1 MTSEH
6 EALGATLGLWL
17 QLKGH
22 ALPRGQIK
30 TVLAQVAIPKPGP
43 GADDWTEVVADAA
56 AELDPGARFVR
67 LDGPDVAALPLLCR
81 HGERG
86 WLVVMARASQ
96 GLWLA
101 QDSSGQRMDLP
112 LDGQP
117 CLHRIVMDEGREGH
131 TTAAQLVRE
140 QFKANRSVFVEAGLT
155 SLLLTIVGLLVSFY
169 SMQVYD
175 RVIPSQGYQTLWVLT
190 IGVIF
195 SIALEWFIKVA
206 RAHLIEPRLKEMD
219 LNLSKA
225 IFSRMTAVRL
235 DQRPPMVGTLASQ
248 LQGYEMIRG
257 VLSASTLFLLF
268 DVPMALVFVTVIAFI
283 AGPMMA
289 AVPLV
294 LFPLAT
300 CAGLLQRRR
309 MNRLV
314 ASSVDT
320 GNRKTGLL
328 VESIEG
334 AETIKGL
341 GAGWRFEGR
350 WSGLVETNASQTLQI
365 KHLTD
370 STGYLAAGFQQIGY
384 VAMVALGASLT
395 IQGQI
400 TQGALI
406 ACSILSGRVMGP
418 SAMIPGLL
426 VQLSHA
432 AAALKGLESVF
443 KLKRDNEGVERPI
456 VPGSVRGELR
466 FQGVEFAYPGRNAVI
481 NLNQLQIQAGERV
494 AIIGPVGA
502 GKTTLLGLASGQ
514 FKPAKGTVFLDGMDI
529 SQLHAGWVASN
540 IAYMPQSSWLCSGTL
555 RDNLLLGQPDLG
567 DEAVIDACRKTGLW
581 RLIGQNAKGLELPIA
596 EGGKG
601 LSGGQRQLVALTRHL
616 IANKRIWLLDEP
628 TSGMDEGMEQHCVGV
643 LAEALKVGRT
653 LLLVTHRPALL
664 ALVERIIVIDQNSG
678 GLLLDGP
685 RDQVLAHLAR
695 GRVQPGANP
704 QPTASVTPAVAA
716 GSAPAGTPP
725 AGTPPASAPAA
736 GPVPA

>member
-1 MTSEH
+1 MTTEH
-6 EALGATLGLWL
+6 EALGATLGRWL
-17 QLKGH
+17 QLKGQ
-22 ALPRGQIK
+22 ALPRGQVK
-30 TVLAQVAIPKPGP
+30 TVLAKLAIPLPGP
-43 GADDWTEVVADAA
+43 NADDWTPLVAEAA

-67 LDGPDVAALPLLCR
+67 LDAPDVAALPLLCR
-81 HGERG
+81 HDEHG
-86 WLVVMARASQ
+86 WLVVQSRASQ

-101 QDSSGQRMDLP
+101 QDAAGQRLTLP
-112 LDGQP
+112 LDGLP

-140 QFKANRSVFVEAGLT
+140 QFRVNRSVFLEAGLT
-155 SLLLTIVGLLVSFY
+155 SLLLTVVGLLVSFY

-175 RVIPSQGYQTLWVLT
+175 RVIPSQGYQTLWVLS
-190 IGVIF
+190 IGVVF
-195 SIALEWFIKVA
+195 SIVLEWFIKIA

-225 IFSRMTAVRL
+225 IFARLTAVRL

-257 VLSASTLFLLF
+257 VLSASTLFLMF
-268 DVPMALVFVTVIAFI
+268 DLPMALIFVTVIAFI
-283 AGPMMA
+283 AGPLMA

-294 LFPLAT
+294 LFPIAT
-300 CAGLLQRRR
+300 CAGLVQRRR

-314 ASSVDT
+314 AASVDT

-328 VESIEG
+328 VETIEG

-350 WSGLVETNASQTLQI
+350 WAGLVETNASQSLQI

-370 STGYLAAGFQQIGY
+370 ATGYLAAAFQQIGY
-384 VAMVALGASLT
+384 VGMVALGATLT

-418 SAMIPGLL
+418 SAMIPGLI
-426 VQLSHA
+426 VQLAHA
-432 AAALKGLESVF
+432 AAAMKGLEAVF
-443 KLKRDNEGVERPI
+443 RLKRDNDGVERPI
-456 VPGSVRGELR
+456 VPGAVRGELR
-466 FQGVEFAYPGRNAVI
+466 FEGVEFAYPGRNTVV
-481 NLNQLQIQAGERV
+481 NLPLLQVQAGERV
-494 AIIGPVGA
+494 ALIGPIGA
-502 GKTTLLGLASGQ
+502 GKSTLLGLASGQ
-514 FKPAKGTVFLDGMDI
+514 FKPGKGTVFLDGMDI

-540 IAYMPQSSWLCSGTL
+540 IAYMPQTSWLGSGTL

-581 RLIGQNAKGLELPIA
+581 RLIGQNAKGLELPIS
-596 EGGKG
+596 EGGRG

-616 IANKRIWLLDEP
+616 VADKRIWLLDEP
-628 TSGMDEGMEQHCVGV
+628 TSGMDEGMEQHCVAV
-643 LAEALKVGRT
+643 LAEALQAGRT
-653 LLLVTHRPALL
+653 MLLVTHRPALL
-664 ALVERIIVIDQNSG
+664 ALVERIVVIDPNG
-678 GLLLDGP
+678 GGVLLDGP

-695 GRVQPGANP
+695 SRQPAQAPQQPP
-704 QPTASVTPAVAA
+704 QPQPQAVPQ
-716 GSAPAGTPP
+716 S
-725 AGTPPASAPAA
+725 
-736 GPVPA
+736 

>member
-1 MTSEH
+1 MTTEH
-6 EALGATLGLWL
+6 EALGATLGRWL

-30 TVLAQVAIPKPGP
+30 NVLGRLAIPLPGST
-43 GADDWTEVVADAA
+43 DDWTALVAEAA
-56 AELDPGARFVR
+56 IELDPGAHFVK
-67 LDGPDVAALPLLCR
+67 LDGPDVAALPLLSR
-81 HGERG
+81 HDEHG
-86 WLVVMARASQ
+86 WLVVLSRASQ

-101 QDSSGQRMDLP
+101 QDASGKRLDLP

-131 TTAAQLVRE
+131 ASAAQLVRE
-140 QFKANRSVFVEAGLT
+140 QFRNNRSVFIEAGLT

-175 RVIPSQGYQTLWVLT
+175 RVIPSQGYQTLWVLSV
-190 IGVIF
+190 GVIF
-195 SIALEWFIKVA
+195 SIVLEWFIKVA

-225 IFSRMTAVRL
+225 IFARMGAVRL
-235 DQRPPMVGTLASQ
+235 DQRPPIVGTLASQ

-268 DVPMALVFVTVIAFI
+268 DLPMALIFVTVIAFI

-300 CAGLLQRRR
+300 FAGLLQRRR

-350 WSGLVETNASQTLQI
+350 WAGLVETNASQTLQI

-370 STGYLAAGFQQIGY
+370 ATGYLAAAFQQIGY
-384 VAMVALGASLT
+384 VAMVALGATLT
-395 IQGQI
+395 IQGHI

-426 VQLSHA
+426 VQLAHA
-432 AAALKGLESVF
+432 AAAMKGLDAVF
-443 KLKRDNEGVERPI
+443 KLKRDNDGVERPI
-456 VPGSVRGELR
+456 VPGAVRGELR
-466 FQGVEFAYPGRNAVI
+466 FEGVEFAYPGRNSVL
-481 NLNQLQIQAGERV
+481 NLAQLHLKAGERV
-494 AIIGPVGA
+494 AVIGPIGA
-502 GKTTLLGLASGQ
+502 GKSTLLGLASGQ
-514 FKPAKGTVFLDGMDI
+514 FKPSKGTVYLDGMDI
-529 SQLHAGWVASN
+529 AQLHAGWVASH
-540 IAYMPQSSWLCSGTL
+540 IAYMPQTSWLSSGTL

-581 RLIGQNAKGLELPIA
+581 RLIGQNAKGLELPIS
-596 EGGKG
+596 EGGRG

-616 IANKRIWLLDEP
+616 VADKRIWLLDEP
-628 TSGMDEGMEQHCVGV
+628 TSGMDEGMEQHCVGI
-643 LAEALKVGRT
+643 LAEALKAGQT
-653 LLLVTHRPALL
+653 MLLVTHRPALL
-664 ALVERIIVIDQNSG
+664 ALVERIVVIDPNSG
-678 GLLLDGP
+678 GVLLDGP

-695 GRVQPGANP
+695 ARAPAANAQSAQSQQASQAP
-704 QPTASVTPAVAA
+704 QVAA
-716 GSAPAGTPP
+716 GS
-725 AGTPPASAPAA
+725 
-736 GPVPA
+736 VPA